1 MDHRQ
6 HSRTTQHRAQGQ
18 TEHNNT
24 PQQRTRQDATQ
35 APQRNKQHSTEP
47 RDAPPHGRAPNG
59 TAQQKPAQERNVKGL
74 RQTARRTTA
83 EHHTDQNSR
92 DHHGKAGNNAR
103 KKNQQTTQ
111 QQATAEH
118 NKNSRAR
125 PSTTPRR
132 TARCVNPA
140 KHKHATQHQAKSTT
154 HHRPQRQQHH
164 TPAHPRA
171 TDTQT
176 NPAPHNRQTQKKT
189 TNRAAE
195 KKQTKTPQ
203 GKHKGDAKK
212 KHKQGGGGKKKGK
225 KKGGGQTR
233 RQGPRQPGPENKKRL
248 RQRRRTNKKRKK
260 TQQTGQSRPGGVR
273 TKNKDGA
280 AARKGEAHQNAP
292 GRPACPTRPR
302 RARTR
307 THARDQGVASSDPKG
322 AVSAST
328 RNNPDAPGES
338 PVDSWAVRETGRV
351 SYRVNTR
358 QPPQGTQPKT
368 DAGGIRQGQPHR
380 GAPNGYDAERARSPC
395 LCGSQLQAPRA
406 RFPAGLQVPREAA
419 Q

>member
-176 NPAPHNRQTQKKT
+176 NKG
-189 TNRAAE
+189 
-195 KKQTKTPQ
+195 TKNSVCGTAQ
-203 GKHKGDAKK
+203 AKVAVA
-212 KHKQGGGGKKKGK
+212 
-225 KKGGGQTR
+225 
-233 RQGPRQPGPENKKRL
+233 
-248 RQRRRTNKKRKK
+248 RRRSHEEETVVHSHPRSWRSLTRIWKRS
-260 TQQTGQSRPGGVR
+260 SR
-273 TKNKDGA
+273 D
-280 AARKGEAHQNAP
+280 
-292 GRPACPTRPR
+292 
-302 RARTR
+302 
-307 THARDQGVASSDPKG
+307 KG
-322 AVSAST
+322 ATLPLRVA
-328 RNNPDAPGES
+328 NP
-338 PVDSWAVRETGRV
+338 
-351 SYRVNTR
+351 
-358 QPPQGTQPKT
+358 
-368 DAGGIRQGQPHR
+368 
-380 GAPNGYDAERARSPC
+380 
-395 LCGSQLQAPRA
+395 L
-406 RFPAGLQVPREAA
+406 
-419 Q
+419 